1 MANRGNI
8 DWVKIRNEYINTP
21 TSYDRLAKKYN
32 VSRGT
37 LSKRAKKENWVGK
50 RAEYLEKAQE
60 RLAEQSIKAQ
70 MNYQDKLMKVRE
82 KLLLKI
88 EKAIDGL
95 ENQKVDIEKELISTD
110 NDGNKTKSKL
120 QEKTVIKGELNS
132 KIIKNL
138 TSALR
143 DLLDDKANIN
153 ENDSLDTGV
162 IVLPEVTSDE

>member
-21 TSYDRLAKKYN
+21 TSYERLAKKDK

-37 LSKRAKKENWVGK
+37 LGKRAKREDWVGK
-50 RAEYLEKAQE
+50 RAEYLKKAQE

-70 MNYQDKLMKVRE
+70 MNYQDKLMQVRE

-88 EKAIDGL
+88 EKAIDHL
-95 ENQKVDIEKELISTD
+95 ENQEFEVKKELTSTD
-110 NDGNKTKSKL
+110 GEGNSTKSTL
-120 QEKTVIKGELNS
+120 QEKTKIKGELNS

-143 DLLDDKANIN
+143 DLDNDKIN
-153 ENDSLDTGV
+153 MNEDSTETGV
-162 IVLPEVTSDE
+162 IVLPEVASDE